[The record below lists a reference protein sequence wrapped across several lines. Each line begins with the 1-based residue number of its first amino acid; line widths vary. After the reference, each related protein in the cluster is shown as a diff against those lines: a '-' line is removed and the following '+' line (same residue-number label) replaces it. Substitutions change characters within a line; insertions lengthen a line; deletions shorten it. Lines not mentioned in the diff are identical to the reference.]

1 MPPFCAIVMASWL
14 SVTVSIAADING
26 MFSDIRRVSRVCV
39 LASDGK
45 TEDAAGFSNTSSK
58 VSASGM
64 DLILSGM
71 MPPVMSVA
79 LIYT

>member
-1 MPPFCAIVMASWL
+1 MASWL

-26 MFSDIRRVSRVCV
+26 MFSDIPRVSRVRV
-39 LASDGK
+39 SASDGK
-45 TEDAAGFSNTSSK
+45 TDDAAGFNRTSSN
-58 VSASGM
+58 VSASG
-64 DLILSGM
+64 ICAVKSGM